1 MKVLFGINNDNTVK
15 GIVDFYEQKYKEKL
29 EYKNVYYFK
38 QFIHEISNGNYDRAV
53 LLEDLE
59 KYPTNNYAQIDEYLF
74 KNIDAMTDNYDSK
87 NIIFVSSDRRKLGD
101 EFLSKLFNLGI
112 YTTLTGQ
119 DRTKGKVCAAINT
132 PFLKKDIKKYYDNVI
147 GENVYNTAEVSEIE
161 IQRIISY
168 YKNQNGIPDKY
179 NEIFDRIAMQYT
191 NEQLKVIINFLPQDV
206 KQYLSFNNGKY
217 KELAAN
223 YTGVPQVTNI
233 QQTQQTDS
241 SHSIKLDNQSQNDE
255 KDTLHVPVQK
265 REQIVESNRSETNS
279 KQANVVEE
287 KTQKQSES
295 KEKVSNLKPENDTN
309 LEKNISSEQKKDIVK
324 PEDIKDEIKSQPQI
338 IEKIVEKPVP
348 TPPKVVTQVV
358 EKEVVRQIYEVPKDY
373 KKTVCFVGAP
383 KTGTTFCINA
393 IGTYLARNKIKTAIV
408 DVTRKRDTYTIY
420 TYDNEGKR
428 AIAAESL
435 KYASN
440 GINEPLIYEKLSI
453 YTGMPG
459 DDRKQYKA
467 GVAIDTIIQNNNVIL
482 VDTDFTTPYD
492 YFRLCQE
499 IYLVQDMD
507 VLNISQAT
515 VFLRE
520 LKSHG
525 VPMNKVRIIINK
537 HVKIALTA
545 KDIIDGIAT
554 YSTYDLKR
562 IDTLFNSSTIPYY
575 ILPFDVENYKKYIE
589 MLYKYSN
596 KFSTFTSDFTEN
608 LNVIINS
615 IYPIGGIANR
625 ESNSTNPIK
634 KKRGFFK

>member
-119 DRTKGKVCAAINT
+119 DRTKGKVCAAINQ
-132 PFLKKDIKKYYDNVI
+132 PFLKKDIKKYYDKVI

-168 YKNQNGIPDKY
+168 YKNQNGVPDKY

-206 KQYLSFNNGKY
+206 KQYLSFNNKKY
-217 KELAAN
+217 KELTVN
-223 YTGVPQVTNI
+223 YVTDSQIGNI
-233 QQTQQTDS
+233 AQFQETSSSKNTKSENQTQNS
-241 SHSIKLDNQSQNDE
+241 NNNI
-255 KDTLHVPVQK
+255 LH
-265 REQIVESNRSETNS
+265 IS
-279 KQANVVEE
+279 KQKSEKKVELNQNNDIQKNIAEE
-287 KTQKQSES
+287 KSSKKSEP
-295 KEKVSNLKPENDTN
+295 KVEIQNTKNDTN
-309 LEKNISSEQKKDIVK
+309 SNFEKKISNETKKDIVK
-324 PEDIKDEIKSQPQI
+324 SEEVKAEIKSQPQI

-348 TPPKVVTQVV
+348 TPPKIVTQVV
-358 EKEVVRQIYEVPKDY
+358 EKEVVRQVYEVPKDY

-393 IGTYLARNKIKTAIV
+393 IGTYLARNKVKTAIV

-482 VDTDFTTPYD
+482 IDADFTTPYD

-507 VLNISQAT
+507 ILNIPQAT
-515 VFLRE
+515 IFLRE

-525 VPMNKVRIIINK
+525 VPMDKIRIIINK
-537 HVKIALTA
+537 HVKTVLTA
-545 KDIIDGIAT
+545 RDIIDGIAT

-575 ILPFDVENYKKYIE
+575 ILPFDIENYKKYIE

-596 KFSTFTSDFTEN
+596 KFSTFTSEFTEN
-608 LNVIINS
+608 LNMIINS
-615 IYPIGGIANR
+615 IYPIGGIAKG
-625 ESNSTNPIK
+625 ESNSKNYIK